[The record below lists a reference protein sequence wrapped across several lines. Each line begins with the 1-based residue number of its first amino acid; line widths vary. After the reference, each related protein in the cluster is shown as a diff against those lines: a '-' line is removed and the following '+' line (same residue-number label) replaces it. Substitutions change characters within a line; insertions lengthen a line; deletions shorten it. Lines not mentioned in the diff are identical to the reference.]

1 MQNKTIIK
9 KNIIIT
15 ILTIF
20 LILSIGLNIILTIE
34 SKSMFVYNGIEYQ
47 GDNAYINLYLENSE
61 SSLTFSN
68 TNFSIRNDNSNTV
81 TPDSISYRKVDYNYW
96 NEEININVNRLEKV
110 YIRLKINKNLIKE
123 NSVLYYNNQKVS
135 KL

>member
-20 LILSIGLNIILTIE
+20 LILSIGLNVILTIE

-47 GDNAYINLYLENSE
+47 GDNAYINLYLENGGE
-61 SSLTFSN
+61 KLQFSN
-68 TNFSIRNDNSNTV
+68 TNFSIKSEDTNTV
-81 TPDSISYRKVDYNYW
+81 TPDSLSYREIDYSNW
-96 NEEININVNRLEKV
+96 NEATIVNIYSFKKV